1 MLGARTRLLVRRELY
16 ASLSARWF
24 YVYSAA
30 FLLGGLLLAT
40 FGLQNTVVYGYRGF
54 AKAFAG
60 LVHLALLFVPLMALF
75 PAAASVAEERESG
88 ALEYILAQPTSYAEV
103 FAGKWGGLVLAL
115 ALSLTFGFG
124 AAGAVAAV
132 RGVPPG
138 LILTLYGFVLLL
150 ALCFIS
156 LGLCFSVAAQTRA
169 RALTLGFVAWL
180 LLVALGTL
188 GIIVA
193 FIRWGAPEQ
202 LLAIW
207 TFVNPVE
214 AFRIGVIG
222 VLDADLSLLGP
233 VGSRI
238 IERLGSGGATGLAAF
253 SLAAWSLGPGL
264 LGLWL
269 FRRAR

>member
-1 MLGARTRLLVRRELY
+1 MLGTRTGTLIRRELD
-16 ASLSARWF
+16 ASLHARWF

-30 FLLGGLLLAT
+30 FLVGGLLLAT
-40 FGLQNTVVYGYRGF
+40 FGLQNTLVYGYRGF

-88 ALEYILAQPTSYAEV
+88 ALEYILAQPISFAEV
-103 FAGKWGGLVLAL
+103 FLGKWGGLVLAL
-115 ALSLTFGFG
+115 LLSLTFGFG
-124 AAGAVAAV
+124 TAGAVAVV
-132 RGVPPG
+132 RGVPLG

-169 RALTLGFVAWL
+169 RALTFGFIAWL
-180 LLVALGTL
+180 LLMALGTL
-188 GIIVA
+188 GLIVA
-193 FIRWGAPEQ
+193 FIRWGTPEQ
-202 LLAIW
+202 LLAVW

-214 AFRIGVIG
+214 AFRLGVIS
-222 VLDADLSLLGP
+222 VLDADLSLLGS

-238 IERLGSGGATGLAAF
+238 VARLGSGGTTLLAAL
-253 SLAAWSLGPGL
+253 SLTVWSLGPGL